1 MDYIVQLFDCFG
13 VVLDIGTELLQY
25 PCIFCY
31 GEMKAPMKWIQAL
44 KGKVIAVLIENKRNH
59 F

>member
-1 MDYIVQLFDCFG
+1 
-13 VVLDIGTELLQY
+13 VLDIGTELLQY